1 MGKRGDRK
9 RLMHRM
15 RRTARRIPLG
25 ATNLPPWLKSHFPTI
40 YARHVAY
47 RMINGQKSKKIDAQ
61 AMWIEQFKEN
71 GRRNLQAAMK
81 VFQEPH
87 PNCKCL
93 LVPPALKQIT
103 EKILAGKS

>member
-47 RMINGQKSKKIDAQ
+47 RMINGNH
-61 AMWIEQFKEN
+61 KEETRIQPGAYMDMY
-71 GRRNLQAAMK
+71 GRDFVVTKEMSDNDMFAKGIKRIA
-81 VFQEPH
+81 
-87 PNCKCL
+87 
-93 LVPPALKQIT
+93 
-103 EKILAGKS
+103 